1 MLDEGPTLVLILAP
15 LEPPVKTLVPNQ
27 VNFAGTEG
35 WDVSIFSCG
44 GGMIQS
50 LTVRGRRSP
59 Q

>member
-15 LEPPVKTLVPNQ
+15 LEPPAKTLVPNQ

-44 GGMIQS
+44 VGMI
-50 LTVRGRRSP
+50 
-59 Q
+59 